1 MLHAVSNA
9 KHKIAEEDVD
19 EEANGDL
26 AKKVLPQILDEDK
39 DNEREK
45 DEEAGD
51 ENCSWVKNSREL
63 LSRQTRPVWKW
74 ICCNVV
80 QHPAQDYLSSK
91 FSQT

>member
-19 EEANGDL
+19 EEANGDFS
-26 AKKVLPQILDEDK
+26 KEVLPQILDEDK

-63 LSRQTRPVWKW
+63 LSRQTRPV
-74 ICCNVV
+74 
-80 QHPAQDYLSSK
+80 
-91 FSQT
+91 

>member
-1 MLHAVSNA
+1 MLSLFSGIILCSACQDNLMLHTVSNA

-19 EEANGDL
+19 EEANSDF

-63 LSRQTRPVWKW
+63 LSRQTRPV
-74 ICCNVV
+74 
-80 QHPAQDYLSSK
+80 
-91 FSQT
+91 